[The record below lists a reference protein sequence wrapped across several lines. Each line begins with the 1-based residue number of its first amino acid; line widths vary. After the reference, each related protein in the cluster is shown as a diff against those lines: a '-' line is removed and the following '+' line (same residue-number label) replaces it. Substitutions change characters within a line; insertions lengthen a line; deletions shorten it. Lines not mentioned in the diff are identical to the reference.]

1 MSLRKCFVLTC
12 NEKSERTQFSKH
24 LLEKIG
30 FQVNLFQ
37 AIPNKD
43 KVLSNKISM
52 MQIYNIIAH
61 GEDEWVY
68 VFEDDI
74 NILEEVSLDEIIKY
88 ESISSHFFYLGVC
101 DYGFIKNTLYKEKIN
116 DKNVT
121 VVNGFIRGLH
131 AIGISKKGAGTLFH
145 FARMMEERY
154 MDVCLEKF
162 SEKFPANVMRYDL
175 ESYISRHRGLF
186 YQDRNRFPSTI

>member
-12 NEKSERTQFSKH
+12 DEKSERTQFSKH

-30 FQVNLFQ
+30 FQVNLFK
-37 AIPNKD
+37 ANPNTD

-61 GEDEWVY
+61 GEDDWVY

-74 NILEEVSLDEIIKY
+74 NILEEVTLDEIIQY
-88 ESISSHFFYLGVC
+88 ESISTHFFYLGVC
-101 DYGFIKNTLYKEKIN
+101 DYDYKKTQLHKEKIN

-121 VVNGFIRGLH
+121 IVNGFIRGLH
-131 AIGISKKGAGTLFH
+131 AIGVSKKGAGTLFH
-145 FARMMEERY
+145 FAKMMKERY

>member
-1 MSLRKCFVLTC
+1 MSKRVCFVLTC

-30 FQVNLFQ
+30 FQVNLFI
-37 AIPNKD
+37 AIPNAD

-61 GEDEWVY
+61 GKDEWVY

-74 NILEEVSLDEIIKY
+74 NILEDVTLDEIIKY
-88 ESISSHFFYLGVC
+88 ESISSYFFYLGIC
-101 DYGFIKNTLYKEKIN
+101 DYGFIKTIKHKKKIN
-116 DKNVT
+116 DKSVT
-121 VVNGFIRGLH
+121 IVNGFIRGLH
-131 AIGISKKGAGTLFH
+131 AIGISRKGAATLFF
-145 FARMMEERY
+145 FARMMRERY
-154 MDVCLEKF
+154 MDICLERF
-162 SEKFPANVMRYDL
+162 SKKFPVNVMRYDL
-175 ESYISRHRGLF
+175 ESYISGHRGIF